1 MRGPLDRARDRALPG
16 ARRRWCQAA
25 VATAAVVAVTALGAC
40 SGGGD
45 GDSERQPA
53 QSASKAAEPLTTDAA
68 LGKVRGRLSTKASD
82 AIVAKITKV
91 VDGWIDAGLGGE
103 YPRTDFAAA
112 FAGFT
117 PDARALAAKQSAL
130 LTNAEVGADLERAEL
145 TERVVRV
152 DVVAPKGKPVGATA
166 RIHLTVELDG
176 AVERTDL
183 VTGRLM
189 LTPSGGEWR
198 IFGFDVRRGEK
209 GA

>member
-1 MRGPLDRARDRALPG
+1 MRGPLDRARDGRSDRARSG
-16 ARRRWCQAA
+16 CRRAA
-25 VATAAVVAVTALGAC
+25 LATAAVVAVTALGAC
-40 SGGGD
+40 SGGGED
-45 GDSERQPA
+45 EPERTPA
-53 QSASKAAEPLTTDAA
+53 EGASQAAEPLTTDAA

-82 AIVAKITKV
+82 AIVAEITKV

-117 PDARALAAKQSAL
+117 PDARALAVKQSAL

-152 DVVAPKGKPVGATA
+152 DVVAPKGRPVGATA

-176 AVERTDL
+176 GVERTDL

-198 IFGFDVRRGEK
+198 VFGFDVRRGEK

>member
-1 MRGPLDRARDRALPG
+1 M
-16 ARRRWCQAA
+16 
-25 VATAAVVAVTALGAC
+25 AVTALGAC

-45 GDSERQPA
+45 DEPEQTPA
-53 QSASKAAEPLTTDAA
+53 GSASQAAEPLTTDAA
-68 LGKVRGRLSTKASD
+68 LGKVRGRLSTKATE
-82 AIVAKITKV
+82 AIVAEITAV

-166 RIHLTVELDG
+166 RIHLTVELSGLDG
-176 AVERTDL
+176 GVERTDL

-198 IFGFDVRRGEK
+198 VFGFDVRRGEK